1 MRRPVSHSIA
11 SNARLRRSVSPA
23 TIFPTSSRDR
33 RVSGSFQW
41 FAPLSSSLPPFEPLI
56 HFETSRPVQ
65 VRNILT
71 TVAYHRTDFDPFSRM
86 MISLYSSR
94 LKSMTGFSVIAPIFA
109 SDWRYARMVF
119 GLAPSASLSFS
130 QRRASR
136 SLDAISNRPFI
147 PGFIAPVAP
156 LVFSASDTGFT
167 GRYMEWGLLKLSLIT
182 FGDKRKLST
191 VSVLRGRAVPSDD
204 GRLAALS
211 TRPRRGSEPAGP
223 PLLIARIKEAGRGVL
238 GPACGLWR
246 RGYWVGYCTGR
257 LGSTT
262 STALQ
267 SPPKSFVIP
276 VASWNRTRRRP
287 FSKKMYAFLSW
298 DMYSEMRFPFCV
310 RARSVHRM
318 RPARSSE
325 WILR

>member
-1 MRRPVSHSIA
+1 MAIGTI
-11 SNARLRRSVSPA
+11 LRAVLK
-23 TIFPTSSRDR
+23 TSWMSAGVKSRIER
-33 RVSGSFQW
+33 
-41 FAPLSSSLPPFEPLI
+41 
-56 HFETSRPVQ
+56 TSRPRKLDIESLIRRFDLKQSADGRMERESAAQPPAAGLFLRVSPPQLGDVRGKDYDSALGFHVPLPVFRVLQGLLGALHGDRRDDLSNDVVDVDAEDLAEQ
-65 VRNILT
+65 VL
-71 TVAYHRTDFDPFSRM
+71 H
-86 MISLYSSR
+86 
-94 LKSMTGFSVIAPIFA
+94 
-109 SDWRYARMVF
+109 
-119 GLAPSASLSFS
+119 
-130 QRRASR
+130 
-136 SLDAISNRPFI
+136 
-147 PGFIAPVAP
+147 PVAIHGERDHP
-156 LVFSASDTGFT
+156 KRPYL
-167 GRYMEWGLLKLSLIT
+167 
-182 FGDKRKLST
+182 RKLST
-191 VSVLRGRAVPSDD
+191 VSVLRGRARPSDD

-223 PLLIARIKEAGRGVL
+223 PLLVARIKEAGRGVL

-298 DMYSEMRFPFCV
+298 DMYSEMRLPFCV